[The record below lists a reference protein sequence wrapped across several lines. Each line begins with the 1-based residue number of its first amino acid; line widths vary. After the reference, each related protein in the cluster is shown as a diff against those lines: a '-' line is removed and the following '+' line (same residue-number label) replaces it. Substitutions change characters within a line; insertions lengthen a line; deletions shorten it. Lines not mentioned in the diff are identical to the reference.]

1 MKREKYT
8 TKGKSCVIAMAFI
21 PVLSKQGKQK
31 YSNLFNLQMFFSRP
45 YFLFLLYWCIIWS
58 VTWTRK
64 NNMCTAGVVSYIFFL
79 VHIWI
84 VHNMFNECTA
94 TTHVCYVF
102 FHPSSPEEYTMY
114 NMLYLYLQCIPA
126 VGISYEGWAWIS
138 AEERE
143 QVFCPDSLDSCQPQC
158 AGKLLKKIVH
168 WVRSAKA

>member
-31 YSNLFNLQMFFSRP
+31 YSNLFNLQMFLF

-64 NNMCTAGVVSYIFFL
+64 NMMCTAGVVSYIFFL

-158 AGKLLKKIVH
+158 AGKLLEKIVH